1 MTLADELDRHLR
13 PGTVSVSGGGAQG
26 GGASAS
32 ADVVDLDRLGV
43 SLRGLRVTVPG
54 RTLREAVGALPDAVG
69 RALGE
74 PLVVT
79 EVAPALG
86 GAVLRSPVDRDDREF
101 YEVRTDG
108 EQASVERWRVGEEG
122 RERVPF
128 TLTRKDLGRVVEGLG
143 AGGG

>member
-1 MTLADELDRHLR
+1 MNLADELDRHLR
-13 PGTVSVSGGGAQG
+13 PGSVSASG

-32 ADVVDLDRLGV
+32 ADVADVDRLGV

-54 RTLREAVGALPDAVG
+54 RSLPEAVGALPEAVG

-74 PLVVT
+74 PLVIS
-79 EVAPALG
+79 EVAPTLG
-86 GAVLRSPVDRDDREF
+86 GAVLRSRVDRQDREF

-108 EQASVERWRVGEEG
+108 EQASVERWRVGAEG

-143 AGGG
+143 GRGR

>member
-1 MTLADELDRHLR
+1 MNLTDELDLHLR
-13 PGTVSVSGGGAQG
+13 PGSVSASA
-26 GGASAS
+26 GGASAT
-32 ADVVDLDRLGV
+32 AEVVDVDRLGV

-54 RTLREAVGALPDAVG
+54 RSLPEAVGALPEAVG

-79 EVAPALG
+79 EVAPTLG
-86 GAVLRSPVDRDDREF
+86 GAVMRSPVDPADREF

-108 EQASVERWRVGEEG
+108 EQASVERWRVGEDG

-143 AGGG
+143 GLRPAVA